1 MGLVNSLK
9 KSWKIRSISKI
20 LGAPFDASNLSDVLA
35 PGKSSKSD
43 QVMESL
49 FNLCESDSE
58 LKKVMM
64 KYGASRK
71 TLEDL
76 YKMLIANGA
85 GQWEQGHYVP
95 VSALTFGS
103 TLQFL
108 LEKSDA
114 LPWSKICILLLEYFE
129 RKEVGPVP
137 LDVRGPSDPNDP
149 FKAVWEMEQK
159 LKRDE

>member
-1 MGLVNSLK
+1 MWLISSIK
-9 KSWKIRSISKI
+9 KSWKIRNLSKT
-20 LGAPFDASNLSDVLA
+20 LGAPFHPSNLSDVLTSGNSLKA
-35 PGKSSKSD
+35 D
-43 QVMESL
+43 HALESL
-49 FNLCESDSE
+49 FRLCESDSE
-58 LKKVMM
+58 LKEVMK

-95 VSALTFGS
+95 VSALAFGP

-108 LEKSDA
+108 LENSDA
-114 LPWSKICILLLEYFE
+114 LPWSRICILLLEYFE
-129 RKEVGPVP
+129 RKGAGPVP
-137 LDVRGPSDPNDP
+137 MDVRGPSDPNDP
-149 FKAVWEMEQK
+149 LKATWELEQK